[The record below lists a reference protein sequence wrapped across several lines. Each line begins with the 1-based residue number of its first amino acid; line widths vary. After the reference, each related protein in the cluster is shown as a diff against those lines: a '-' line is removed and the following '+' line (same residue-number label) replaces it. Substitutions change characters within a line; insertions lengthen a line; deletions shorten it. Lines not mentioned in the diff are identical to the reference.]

1 MAHTDNLK
9 NQEPHGLRNLVQII
23 ETTDAQIIAQRN
35 HTREE
40 VEQIIDGLEMAEAN
54 LTQTIKALSGL
65 SRGSYF
71 VTIKNDTEWNEVQV
85 RLRDNPYSRTSI
97 ATGHVD
103 KGHDAKSRRE
113 AAQEVR
119 GLVRAYLCR

>member
-9 NQEPHGLRNLVQII
+9 NQEPHGLRKLVQII
-23 ETTDAQIIAQRN
+23 GKATTAIIAN
-35 HTREE
+35 HNHSREE
-40 VEQIIDGLEMAEAN
+40 VEQIIDGLDMGQAN
-54 LTQTIKALSGL
+54 LTQTIKALNGL
-65 SRGSYF
+65 GRGSYF

-97 ATGHVD
+97 ATGHAD

-119 GLVRAYLCR
+119 DLVPAYLCR